1 MSASAHATLEEL
13 EALARGEL
21 SAAQAVSI
29 DAHIADCE
37 SCQRELSWIRAET
50 GLLSRRPRAPL
61 PPQLWRNI
69 EAQLPI
75 VAPIPLPQRGAQT
88 PRPSRSRSQ
97 VVQWFAVAAAA
108 AAMLVVYSVGGAPLG
123 RLRQSVA
130 GLFGTPTT
138 PQVLIAVSTPSDD
151 DVPPDD
157 DPPPDSATVTV
168 KVSGAV
174 TLHVA
179 SLSADIE
186 AVAGDRERVRIE
198 VTDSSRKT
206 QLELRSEGVGELRA
220 FFNGHDRL
228 DSGHIRLELPPGSRL
243 EVATA
248 SGSLNTS
255 AIGGDVRMQTA
266 SGDVHVREARKL
278 ELDTASGDMFL
289 DNFSGPLRIR
299 TASGDAHITRGSAP
313 LTTFD
318 WNSTSGEL
326 RLDGRCVAD
335 CRLNLQTVSGDVE
348 LRTSADSSYTAHFH
362 TMTGDLEGPAAP
374 KKTPPGDDDD
384 DDDVIPRRDRQVRIG
399 GGVGTVNVNTVS
411 GDLSIG
417 TR

>member
-21 SAAQAVSI
+21 SAAQVVSV
-29 DAHIADCE
+29 DAHLAECE
-37 SCQRELSWIRAET
+37 GCQRELSWIRAEA

-61 PPQLWRNI
+61 PAQLWRNI

-75 VAPIPLPQRGAQT
+75 VAPIPVPAPPRSAQT
-88 PRPSRSRSQ
+88 PRPSRPRGQ
-97 VVQWFAVAAAA
+97 VAQWFAVAAAA

-130 GLFGTPTT
+130 SLFGSPTS
-138 PQVLIAVSTPSDD
+138 PPVIISVASSSDD
-151 DVPPDD
+151 DVPPD
-157 DPPPDSATVTV
+157 STMV
-168 KVSGAV
+168 KVNGPV
-174 TLHVA
+174 TLRVS

-186 AVAGDRERVRIE
+186 AVAGDRERVRME

-206 QLELRSEGVGELRA
+206 QLELRSEGTGELRA

-228 DSGHIRLELPPGSRL
+228 SSGHIKLELPPGSRL

-248 SGSLNTS
+248 SGSLTTS
-255 AIGGDVRMQTA
+255 AIGGDVRLQTA
-266 SGDVHVREARKL
+266 SGDVHVRDARKL
-278 ELDTASGDMFL
+278 ELDTASGDLFL
-289 DNFSGPLRIR
+289 DNFSGPVRIR
-299 TASGDAHITRGSAP
+299 TASGDAIITRGSTP

-326 RLDGRCVAD
+326 TLDGRCAAD
-335 CRLNLQTVSGDVE
+335 CRLNLQTVSGDVG
-348 LRTSADSSYTAHFH
+348 LHTSGDSSYTAHFH
-362 TMTGDLEGPAAP
+362 TMTGDLEGPEEP
-374 KKTPPGDDDD
+374 KKTPSGDEED
-384 DDDVIPRRDRQVRIG
+384 DDDVMPRRDRTVRVG
-399 GGVGTVNVNTVS
+399 GGAGVVTVNTVS